1 MYGMPGITH
10 FGAEPIPSFD
20 ALIEAIKRRQVLKP
34 KAKLAMQLGGA
45 KFQVNYTPTG
55 HIELDG
61 RVPSLHVEREIE
73 EAIASIGAQLV
84 DVVEN

>member
-1 MYGMPGITH
+1 MYAYPGCTYL
-10 FGAEPIPSFD
+10 GAEPIPSID
-20 ALIEAIKRRQVLKP
+20 ALIEAIKRRQMLKP
-34 KAKLAMQLGGA
+34 KAKFAMQLGGA
-45 KFQVNYTPTG
+45 RFQVNYTPTG